1 MKLAYINPTESGK
14 WFNAGRCRKVGK
26 WTYSDYED
34 ETCFKRVVAHHD
46 HVMGEFVLRKAD
58 KSQGF
63 LGDYRWSFTPISTG
77 WGSVSD
83 QGGMNKV
90 MPSAWRYR
98 RNGGHA
104 RYEFN
109 GVEYKC

>member
-1 MKLAYINPTESGK
+1 MKLAYINPTESGE
-14 WFNAGRCRKVGK
+14 WFKAGRCRKVGH

-34 ETCFKRVVAHHD
+34 DTSVTRVVAHRD
-46 HVMGEFVLRKAD
+46 HVMGQFVLPKPNETKGWD
-58 KSQGF
+58 F
-63 LGDYRWSFTPISTG
+63 VPISTG
-77 WGSVSD
+77 WGSASD
-83 QGGMNKV
+83 QQGMNKI
-90 MPSAWRYR
+90 MPTGWKFR